1 MRMHGCIKYN
11 MNILVEVYHHKSV
24 CGLLEYWH
32 SADTSPLSK
41 GREPMRCNKQISN
54 KITPWSHMLEQEI
67 ATNLWSH
74 GRFKICEPFIKL
86 YRKVR
91 KQGEKKKCFRSKFHW
106 CHKTLVEL
114 NHSKNKTMSPSTKA

>member
-1 MRMHGCIKYN
+1 MGMHRDIEHN
-11 MNILVEVYHHKSV
+11 IDILVEVYHHKSV
-24 CGLLEYWH
+24 SGLLEYWH

-91 KQGEKKKCFRSKFHW
+91 KQGEKKSALDPNFIDVIK
-106 CHKTLVEL
+106 
-114 NHSKNKTMSPSTKA
+114 P